1 MIIRFTKGKKGKPDT
16 LACLRQDGTSTWEP
30 SQVGVRHD
38 LIHYAVETVLG
49 YKDAFFGLVARGRD
63 ISDFGT
69 KNGKKDTYTAQEAWA
84 EHIVGLLQW
93 PSVAG
98 GPALSPAEF
107 LDMLTSAQTPAASG
121 APVHTITTEQVVQIR
136 SLVDSLHARWAAL
149 PPAETLEMQFTPNE
163 GTPRS

>member
-1 MIIRFTKGKKGKPDT
+1 MMIIRFTKGKKGKPDT
-16 LACLRQDGTSTWEP
+16 LACVREDGSSTWEP
-30 SQVGVRHD
+30 SQVGIRHD

-49 YKDAFFGLVARGRD
+49 YKDAFFGLVAGGRD

-107 LDMLTSAQTPAASG
+107 LDMLTATQAASG
-121 APVHTITTEQVVQIR
+121 TPVPTITTEQLVQIR

-149 PPAETLEMQFTPNE
+149 PPGNTLEVEFTPNE
-163 GTPRS
+163 DTPRL